1 MESKRQQRISKLIQH
16 DLGEIFLRE
25 VPHLTPGVMVTVTKV
40 HVTPDLALA
49 KVYLSLFP
57 TKDKETL
64 LAGINKASREV
75 RGLLGQR
82 VRHQLRAI
90 PELRFYLDD
99 SLDYIEKIDK
109 LLHEDENE
117 TKQ

>member
-16 DLGEIFLRE
+16 DLGEIFQLE
-25 VPHLTPGVMVTVTKV
+25 VPHLTPGVMVTVTQV
-40 HVTPDLALA
+40 YVTPDLALA

-57 TKDKETL
+57 AKDKE
-64 LAGINKASREV
+64 AIVEKINTASREV
-75 RGLLGQR
+75 RGLLGKR

-109 LLHEDENE
+109 LLKDV
-117 TKQ
+117 

>member
-16 DLGEIFLRE
+16 DLGEIFQLE
-25 VPHLTPGVMVTVTKV
+25 VPHLTPGVMVTVTQV
-40 HVTPDLALA
+40 YVTPDLALA

-57 TKDKETL
+57 TSNKETL
-64 LAGINKASREV
+64 LEKINDASREV
-75 RGLLGQR
+75 RGLLGKR

-99 SLDYIEKIDK
+99 SLDFIEKIDK
-109 LLHEDENE
+109 LLKD
-117 TKQ
+117 Q

>member
-1 MESKRQQRISKLIQH
+1 
-16 DLGEIFLRE
+16 
-25 VPHLTPGVMVTVTKV
+25 
-40 HVTPDLALA
+40 LA

-57 TKDKETL
+57 TKDKEQIL
-64 LAGINKASREV
+64 EGINKASREI
-75 RGLLGQR
+75 RGLLGRR

-109 LLHEDENE
+109 LLKN
-117 TKQ
+117 Q

>member
-25 VPHLTPGVMVTVTKV
+25 VPHLTPGVMVTVTQV

-57 TKDKETL
+57 TKDKEERVEK
-64 LAGINKASREV
+64 INDASREV

-82 VRHQLRAI
+82 IRHQVRAI

-109 LLHEDENE
+109 LLKENKE
-117 TKQ
+117 KK

>member
-16 DLGEIFLRE
+16 DLGEIFQLE
-25 VPHLTPGVMVTVTKV
+25 VPHLTPGVMVTVTQV
-40 HVTPDLALA
+40 YVTPDLALA

-57 TKDKETL
+57 TSNKEPL
-64 LAGINKASREV
+64 LEKINDASREV
-75 RGLLGQR
+75 RGLLGKR

-99 SLDYIEKIDK
+99 SLDFIEKIDK
-109 LLHEDENE
+109 LLKD
-117 TKQ
+117 Q

>member
-1 MESKRQQRISKLIQH
+1 MESKRQQKISKLIQQ
-16 DLGEIFLRE
+16 DLGEIFQRE
-25 VPHLTPGVMVTVTKV
+25 IPHLTPRVMVTVTQV

-57 TKDKETL
+57 TKNKEQL
-64 LAGINKASREV
+64 LEGINKASREI

-90 PELRFYLDD
+90 PELRFYIDD

-109 LLHEDENE
+109 LLKDV
-117 TKQ
+117 